1 MYVPLT
7 GGTLQVKWGTVTI
20 GGTSVAITFPAA
32 FANACDQVLFSSSGL
47 DSGGGS
53 MWVTSISTTGCV
65 INSINT
71 VAATIYW
78 IAWGH

>member
-1 MYVPLT
+1 LS

-32 FANACDQVLFSSSGL
+32 FANACDLVLFSSAGL
-47 DSGGGS
+47 DSGGGG
-53 MWVTSISTTGCV
+53 MWVTGIGTTGCV
-65 INSINT
+65 INSNLT
-71 VAATIYW
+71 VSTTIYW